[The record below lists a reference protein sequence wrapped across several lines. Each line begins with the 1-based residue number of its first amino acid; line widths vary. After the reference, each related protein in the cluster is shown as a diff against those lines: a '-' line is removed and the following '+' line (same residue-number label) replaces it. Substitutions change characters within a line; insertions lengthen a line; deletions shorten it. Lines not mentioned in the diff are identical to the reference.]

1 MYRCRLLAAC
11 AALLVTVITT
21 PARAHPVRDPST
33 GPSTSTPPYVIPVAD
48 GVHIKTL
55 LTVDDDGAASDG
67 YELTGTPDG
76 LGVTK
81 TDRNHF
87 SVFMNHEFNA
97 LTGTE
102 HRHGQK
108 GAYVSTFRVDRRDFE
123 VVEGEDTIDP
133 GVRYWDY
140 VSRRY
145 QATASV
151 GGANPRS
158 PGDTFPAQGDAL
170 SRFCSATLSA
180 PRQFDSRTS
189 RRGYWGQIY
198 FANEENGDEGRV
210 FGVLPDGTTQQLP
223 RLGLASWENTK
234 PAYTRS
240 DTTVTVGTEDGA
252 AGQLWIYQ
260 GVKRSRGNAFDRAGL
275 TNGVNSVLDLVD
287 SSVSTDAGFRAA
299 YGTGTPVEFELAEVD
314 WDQSGARANAEAA
327 AEGLSLNRIED
338 GSWDPRHPDVFYM
351 ATTEGGD
358 TTRIDPAIPRDGGGL
373 WKVTFEDVEHPRLG
387 GTIELVLDGSE
398 APYLNKPDN
407 LDIDTEGNL
416 LIQEDPGNNAQ
427 LARIVAYDIR
437 TGARGVV
444 ATFDPAL
451 FTPGSP
457 TLITR
462 DEESSGIVD
471 AKAAIGSGWFVF
483 DAQVHKASSNPTSV
497 ALGQLLVMKVDRF
510 SDVYDLP

>member
-158 PGDTFPAQGDAL
+158 PGDTFPAQGDA
-170 SRFCSATLSA
+170 
-180 PRQFDSRTS
+180 
-189 RRGYWGQIY
+189 RRGG
-198 FANEENGDEGRV
+198 GGGGGGGVGRRRRRRRVGGGRV
-210 FGVLPDGTTQQLP
+210 AVGGGGGGGAAARRRGARRRAQ
-223 RLGLASWENTK
+223 
-234 PAYTRS
+234 
-240 DTTVTVGTEDGA
+240 TVGGGGGWRGQGRRVGGGGGGGA
-252 AGQLWIYQ
+252 L
-260 GVKRSRGNAFDRAGL
+260 RS
-275 TNGVNSVLDLVD
+275 
-287 SSVSTDAGFRAA
+287 
-299 YGTGTPVEFELAEVD
+299 
-314 WDQSGARANAEAA
+314 AA
-327 AEGLSLNRIED
+327 AAAWIAAAAT
-338 GSWDPRHPDVFYM
+338 PR
-351 ATTEGGD
+351 
-358 TTRIDPAIPRDGGGL
+358 RRRRGGG
-373 WKVTFEDVEHPRLG
+373 G
-387 GTIELVLDGSE
+387 GG
-398 APYLNKPDN
+398 
-407 LDIDTEGNL
+407 
-416 LIQEDPGNNAQ
+416 
-427 LARIVAYDIR
+427 
-437 TGARGVV
+437 
-444 ATFDPAL
+444 
-451 FTPGSP
+451 
-457 TLITR
+457 
-462 DEESSGIVD
+462 
-471 AKAAIGSGWFVF
+471 GWER
-483 DAQVHKASSNPTSV
+483 S
-497 ALGQLLVMKVDRF
+497 
-510 SDVYDLP
+510 

>member
-21 PARAHPVRDPST
+21 PARAHPVRDVST

-87 SVFMNHEFNA
+87 SVFMNHEYNA

-102 HRHGQK
+102 RRHGQK

-210 FGVLPDGTTQQLP
+210 FGVLPERDHPAAPAARARLVGEHQAGLHAVRHDGHGRYRGRRQ
-223 RLGLASWENTK
+223 RASSGFTRVSS
-234 PAYTRS
+234 AAAATRS
-240 DTTVTVGTEDGA
+240 SA
-252 AGQLWIYQ
+252 
-260 GVKRSRGNAFDRAGL
+260 
-275 TNGVNSVLDLVD
+275 
-287 SSVSTDAGFRAA
+287 
-299 YGTGTPVEFELAEVD
+299 
-314 WDQSGARANAEAA
+314 
-327 AEGLSLNRIED
+327 
-338 GSWDPRHPDVFYM
+338 
-351 ATTEGGD
+351 
-358 TTRIDPAIPRDGGGL
+358 PA
-373 WKVTFEDVEHPRLG
+373 
-387 GTIELVLDGSE
+387 
-398 APYLNKPDN
+398 
-407 LDIDTEGNL
+407 
-416 LIQEDPGNNAQ
+416 
-427 LARIVAYDIR
+427 
-437 TGARGVV
+437 
-444 ATFDPAL
+444 
-451 FTPGSP
+451 
-457 TLITR
+457 
-462 DEESSGIVD
+462 
-471 AKAAIGSGWFVF
+471 
-483 DAQVHKASSNPTSV
+483 
-497 ALGQLLVMKVDRF
+497 
-510 SDVYDLP
+510 